1 MRFNE
6 VDFSELKK
14 LRQPTFQSWKSQF
27 GRAPQGEPFRGE
39 SEERNR

>member
-14 LRQPTFQSWKSQF
+14 LRQPTFQSWKIF
-27 GRAPQGEPFRGE
+27 AWDLGE
-39 SEERNR
+39 